1 MAKIIYPDG
10 TTKDISPANGN
21 DFSLEELQK
30 IVEGYIELVYLN
42 ERIMVINEEGKFKEL
57 PYNAKATDLYRKSR
71 RTIDFIVGNALIC
84 NLNEMK

>member
-57 PYNAKATDLYRKSR
+57 PYNAKATDLYRKLR

-84 NLNEMK
+84 NLNEIK

>member
-30 IVEGYIELVYLN
+30 IVEGYIEN
-42 ERIMVINEEGKFKEL
+42 
-57 PYNAKATDLYRKSR
+57 
-71 RTIDFIVGNALIC
+71 GNFF
-84 NLNEMK
+84 

>member
-10 TTKDISPANGN
+10 TTKNINPANGN
-21 DFSLEELQK
+21 DFSLDELQK

-42 ERIMVINEEGKFKEL
+42 DTIMVVNEEGKFNEL

-71 RTIDFIVGNALIC
+71 RTIDFVVGNALIC
-84 NLNEMK
+84 NLNEIK